1 MGLSWLVRAEG
12 RPEPGGPGAALGSH
26 GYDLQSRGKVV
37 RAGGAG
43 RDKGNWGPGE
53 GRGALVAMRAHPRTG
68 GSRFVSAGFGAHPA
82 QPGTPRDSA
91 LLTPR
96 DAQRPAATRSPGGG
110 GRKATRANG
119 RGAPARGAGPR
130 VAESQ

>member
-12 RPEPGGPGAALGSH
+12 RSEPGGPGAALGSH
-26 GYDLQSRGKVV
+26 GYGLQSRGKVV

-53 GRGALVAMRAHPRTG
+53 GRVALVAMRAHPRTG

-96 DAQRPAATRSPGGG
+96 DAQRPAATRSSWG
-110 GRKATRANG
+110 
-119 RGAPARGAGPR
+119 
-130 VAESQ
+130 